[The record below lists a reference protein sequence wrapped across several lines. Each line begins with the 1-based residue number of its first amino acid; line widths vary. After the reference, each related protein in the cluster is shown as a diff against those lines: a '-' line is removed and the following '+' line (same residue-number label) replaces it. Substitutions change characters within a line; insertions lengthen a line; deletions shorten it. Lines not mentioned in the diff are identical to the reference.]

1 MTKPELIHRLAD
13 KLPHLPANDV
23 ESAINTLIENLS
35 STLASGERIDVRG
48 FGSFSNRYRPARLGR
63 NPSTGDPVCGE
74 LVNCR
79 LKAIIWT
86 VLFP

>member
-1 MTKPELIHRLAD
+1 MKPAFHTDATIFGYVGAD
-13 KLPHLPANDV
+13 LFAGPIK
-23 ESAINTLIENLS
+23 
-35 STLASGERIDVRG
+35 R
-48 FGSFSNRYRPARLGR
+48 
-63 NPSTGDPVCGE
+63 VCGE